1 MNEFKKIISV
11 NIDIDALLKLGFQK
25 KDELVDEW
33 VLYVISN
40 EIKSVFIL
48 NDKVIGEDMPY
59 VLLGKIIIDLANNY
73 IMFGAPVFP
82 CLADNYYAELSH
94 IKKKLKEIGIEWKE

>member
-25 KDELVDEW
+25 EDELVDEW

-73 IMFGAPVFP
+73 IMFGAPVFS
-82 CLADNYYAELSH
+82 CLAGNYYAELSH
-94 IKKKLKEIGIEWKE
+94 IKKNLKEIGIEWEE

>member
-25 KDELVDEW
+25 ENELDEW
-33 VLYVISN
+33 VLYVISK

-73 IMFGAPVFP
+73 IMFGAPVFS
-82 CLADNYYAELSH
+82 CLADNYYAELLH
-94 IKKKLKEIGIEWKE
+94 IKKKLKEIGIEWEE